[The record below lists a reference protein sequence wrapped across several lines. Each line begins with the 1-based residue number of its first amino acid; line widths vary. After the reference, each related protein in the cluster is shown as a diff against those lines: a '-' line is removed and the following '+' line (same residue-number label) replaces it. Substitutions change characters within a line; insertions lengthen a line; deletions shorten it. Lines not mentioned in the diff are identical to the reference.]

1 MTQRVFMHTLAFP
14 EHIWID
20 FFREFFCQDS
30 LIIDEDGSP
39 LPNNFKFMESE
50 SPERRPFDILFES
63 DLTGANPN
71 TLPAL
76 VIEDLGMASM
86 GVSINRLADWTVSPR
101 TSKTRSDLLR
111 TSYVFHCCSR
121 TRGESRLLASMV
133 ISAITAFY
141 DSLLQAGLH
150 KIEPF
155 SVGKTVPIKSDSDEV
170 YLDTPVSITF
180 ETQETWKTVEVGSA
194 DVERFCL
201 VIAPDKL
208 VRYVRLSMD
217 VTEPSLAQF
226 INTSMYVQGLNV
238 GSFVNTSIDIA
249 DQLSVESYARTSMNV
264 EDPLTAEQYVRT
276 SIRVT

>member
-1 MTQRVFMHTLAFP
+1 MTKRVFIHTLAFP
-14 EHIWID
+14 EHIWIK
-20 FFREFFCQDS
+20 FFRDFFCQDT
-30 LIIDEDGSP
+30 LIVDEDGVP
-39 LPNNFKFMESE
+39 MPNNFKFQASE
-50 SPERRPFDILFES
+50 SPERRKFDILFES

-86 GVSINRLADWTVSPR
+86 GIAINRLSDWTVSPR

-111 TSYVFHCCSR
+111 TTYVFHCCSR
-121 TRGESRLLASMV
+121 TRGESRLMASIV
-133 ISAITAFY
+133 IGAMTAFY
-141 DSLLQAGLH
+141 DALLKDGLH
-150 KIEPF
+150 KIEPW

-170 YLDTPVSITF
+170 YLDTPISVSF

-208 VRYVRLSMD
+208 VRYVRMSMS
-217 VTEPSLAQF
+217 VTEPSVIRY
-226 INTSMYVQGLNV
+226 INTAMLVQGVNV
-238 GSFVNTSIDIA
+238 SSFINTSIDIA
-249 DQLSVESYARTSMNV
+249 DQLAVETYTRTSMDV
-264 EDPLTAEQYVRT
+264 ENPLSADRFVRT